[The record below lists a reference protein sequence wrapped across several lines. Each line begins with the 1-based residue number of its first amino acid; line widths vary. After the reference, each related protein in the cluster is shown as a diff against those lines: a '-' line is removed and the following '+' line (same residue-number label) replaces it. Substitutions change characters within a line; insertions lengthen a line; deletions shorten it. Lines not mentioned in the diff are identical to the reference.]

1 MRYEEGLNM
10 LDSVMSHR
18 KIEAE
23 KDSRG
28 RITHWHC
35 TSCGWTTLGF
45 SGPSTAMA
53 LKAIS
58 DTFDAHKCAKY
69 RAKKTATT

>member
-1 MRYEEGLNM
+1 MRYEEGLYM

-69 RAKKTATT
+69 RTKKTATT

>member
-1 MRYEEGLNM
+1 VIDN
-10 LDSVMSHR
+10 VISHR

-23 KDSRG
+23 KDSKG

-35 TSCGWTTLGF
+35 SACQWTTLDF
-45 SGPSTAMA
+45 PGPSTAMA

-69 RAKKTATT
+69 KTAKRLRAS

>member
-1 MRYEEGLNM
+1 M
-10 LDSVMSHR
+10 LDSVIASR
-18 KIEAE
+18 KIEAG

-35 TSCGWTTLGF
+35 SSCAWTTLGF

-58 DTFDAHKCAKY
+58 DTFDAHKCASY
-69 RAKKTATT
+69 KTAKRLKAS

>member
-1 MRYEEGLNM
+1 MPA
-10 LDSVMSHR
+10 SVIAHR
-18 KIEAE
+18 KIEPG

-35 TSCGWTTLGF
+35 SVCEWTTLGF
-45 SGPSTAMA
+45 PGPSTAMA

-58 DTFDAHKCAKY
+58 DTFDTHKCASYKAGK
-69 RAKKTATT
+69 RVRVS

>member
-1 MRYEEGLNM
+1 
-10 LDSVMSHR
+10 MSNVAISDR
-18 KIEAE
+18 KIESG

-35 TSCGWTTLGF
+35 SVCEWTTLG
-45 SGPSTAMA
+45 SPGSSTSMA

-58 DTFDAHKCAKY
+58 DTFDAHNCAKHKAVK
-69 RAKKTATT
+69 RGRVS

>member
-1 MRYEEGLNM
+1 MLNR
-10 LDSVMSHR
+10 VVPHR
-18 KIEAE
+18 NIESG

-35 TSCGWTTLGF
+35 SVCGWTTLG
-45 SGPSTAMA
+45 STGPSSGTA
-53 LKAIS
+53 LKVIS

-69 RAKKTATT
+69 RTKKPAAT